1 MLKVVETFSG
11 IGAQAKALER
21 IEHRNGIAYEILN
34 TSDWDIYAI
43 IAYDLI
49 HNGPQNLSELDG
61 VSDEQI
67 SEGLKK
73 YTLSSNGK
81 DPMKKDG
88 VSRLNK
94 QLRRSLYYAINRTKN
109 LGSITDIHEND
120 LPNDIDVLTYSF
132 PCQNLSIASLI
143 HGYMSGIDRNAN
155 NRSGLLWEI
164 ERLLKERQANE
175 IDSLPRFLLMENV
188 TTLISPKFKDHFEEW
203 KSFLEG
209 LGYINFVYKLRAD
222 SFGIPQARERLF
234 MISVFVDK
242 LGNPENKAKLVSEIS
257 TYMAFNSLQDNKE
270 YIESLGLDKK
280 SFDQVVRFD
289 YSNSIYK
296 AEADATRLPNTPS
309 RWKIVEKNPHIY
321 DEIDGEIC
329 CSNLLNTIT
338 TRQDRNPTTG
348 VIRYG
353 EENDQYM
360 DYRYLTPRECF
371 LAMGF
376 DEDDFNVLLDND
388 PLLPDRRFFSSQK
401 LEKMAGNSI
410 VVNVLEAIFL
420 QINHI
425 NDMIEANSH

>member
-21 IEHRNGIAYEILN
+21 LNDRNNIDYDITN

-49 HNGPQNLSELDG
+49 HNGAQNLSELDNM
-61 VSDEQI
+61 SDKDIDEA
-67 SEGLKK
+67 LKL
-73 YTLSSNGK
+73 YSLSSNGK
-81 DPMKKDG
+81 DPMKKEAIY
-88 VSRLNK
+88 RLNK
-94 QLRRSLYYAINRTKN
+94 KLKRSLYYAIKRTKN
-109 LGSITDIHEND
+109 LGSITDIHESD
-120 LPNDIDVLTYSF
+120 LPSRIDVLTYSF

-164 ERLLKERQANE
+164 ERILKERQSKDQN
-175 IDSLPRFLLMENV
+175 DLPRFLLMENV

-203 KSFLEG
+203 KEFLRS

-222 SFGIPQARERLF
+222 NFGIPQARERLF
-234 MISVFVDK
+234 MISVFISDSVSITT
-242 LGNPENKAKLVSEIS
+242 KAKLVSEINS
-257 TYMAFNSLQDNKE
+257 YMAFNSLQENKD
-270 YIESLGLDKK
+270 YVESLGLTKK
-280 SFDQVVRFD
+280 EFNQVVRFNYD
-289 YSNSIYK
+289 NTTYK
-296 AEADATRLPNTPS
+296 SEADATRLPNTPS
-309 RWKIVEKNPHIY
+309 RWKIVEQNPHIY
-321 DEIDGEIC
+321 DIVDGKVC

-376 DEDDFNVLLDND
+376 DETDFDTLLDND
-388 PLLPDRRFFSSQK
+388 PLLPERRFFSSQK

-410 VVNVLEAIFL
+410 VVNVLEAIFI

-425 NDMIEANSH
+425 NDMIEANSF